1 MLADASRGDVAVL
14 LLNHGAA
21 PDQASIPDFLERIF
35 ADRDIIRLPVGP
47 VLQGRLASRIA
58 TARTPK
64 VAALYRFMG
73 GGSPLLGYM
82 RAQARLLRDELS
94 GIPVYI
100 GLRYHEPSIRAAVAQ
115 AVAAGVRRL
124 VVVPQYPQYS
134 MTTVGSCCAE
144 LDRALSEVPEARRPV
159 ASYVGAFGT
168 DPAYVSLVA
177 ESVRLCLERVPA
189 PVSLV
194 FTAHSVPMRFID
206 EGDPY
211 RDQIEEQAGLIAAD
225 IGRKGGVADGY
236 EIGYQSRTGPVKWL
250 GPETVGVV
258 ARLLEEG
265 RRSIALVPLSFVQ
278 DHLETLVEL
287 DVLVEGDVLSAGGT
301 FVRARPRF
309 CTRSFAKVI
318 AGRVEAVLATDGR
331 TDFHAS

>member
-1 MLADASRGDVAVL
+1 MPTDVSRGDVAVL

-47 VLQGRLASRIA
+47 ALQGRLASRIA

-82 RAQARLLRDELS
+82 RAQARLLRDALS

-100 GLRYHEPSIRAAVAQ
+100 GLRYHEPSIRAAVVQ
-115 AVAAGVRRL
+115 AVADGVRCL

-134 MTTVGSCCAE
+134 TTTVGSCRAE
-144 LDRALSEVPEARRPV
+144 LDRVLSEVPEARRPV
-159 ASYVGAFGT
+159 AFYVGAFGT

-177 ESVRLCLERVPA
+177 DSVGMCLARLPA

-211 RDQIEEQAGLIAAD
+211 RDQIEEQAGLIAAELGSD
-225 IGRKGGVADGY
+225 GGVRDGY

-250 GPETVGVV
+250 GPETVEVV
-258 ARLLEEG
+258 ARLLEDG

-287 DVLVEGDVLSAGGT
+287 DVLLASDVLSAGGT

-309 CTRSFAKVI
+309 CTAAFAKVI
-318 AGRVEAVLATDGR
+318 AGRVEAVLRADGSTDSN
-331 TDFHAS
+331 AS